1 MSSKIELVQ
10 TLDECQMG
18 DFVPDDTDEGLRE
31 ILVACLEK
39 SPGEIQNS
47 REKRNEGAPA
57 VFALFPC
64 LLSLIILHFQKSGYR
79 PRFS

>member
-1 MSSKIELVQ
+1 MQ

-47 REKRNEGAPA
+47 L
-57 VFALFPC
+57 ALFPC